1 MDGSTA
7 YQYGYGK
14 GGKRVKTGKKT
25 MAVIVRKLERTGH
38 KVTDLSKQGVKS
50 IGVLG
55 CIAAGTQIHEEHED
69 RPQPN
74 PNRKPH

>member
-1 MDGSTA
+1 M
-7 YQYGYGK
+7 
-14 GGKRVKTGKKT
+14 KKK
-25 MAVIVRKLERTGH
+25 MPKIVRELEAAGH

-55 CIAAGTQIHEEHED
+55 CMPAAAGTQIHEEHED